1 MLFPLK
7 LDGKGTDENLA
18 QLTKYAHGLF
28 YREFFCNNKS
38 KSKIW
43 FECRQLKILK
53 YLQMCSKTEVN

>member
-7 LDGKGTDENLA
+7 LEGKGTDENLA

-38 KSKIW
+38 KSKI
-43 FECRQLKILK
+43 
-53 YLQMCSKTEVN
+53 